1 MFNFKKI
8 AIIFSV
14 LIFVI
19 PPTIFMILLA
29 IYSDDLPKL
38 PEKLDEIVLSPP
50 TEIYD
55 SRGKLLT
62 TLGGRKLVSIE
73 RISQNFQKAI
83 LTVEDSRFTSH
94 HGIDKFGILRAIFTN
109 FFSGRSQGASTI
121 TQQLAKNLFFS
132 FEKKFDRKISEMF
145 LAFQIES
152 QYSKLEILEAYCN
165 QVYFGSGAFGI
176 EKAAETYFAKSSSQL
191 NVAES
196 AMLAGIPKWP
206 SKYNPY
212 VNFEV
217 SKSRQELIL
226 KMMYESGVIDA
237 KEYKEAVAFE
247 IELKRLVNTSEIAPY
262 FVNHVKNEATQVFVE
277 KYSLEPEKA
286 EQMLYYGGLKIYTTL
301 DFDVHTKAQRAIQRQ
316 IRNLDEKLG
325 FKDYEDSDRKKK
337 FLQTSLVA
345 IEPQSGRILTLI
357 GGRDYNVSQYNRAT
371 KSVRQAGSGF
381 KPFVYLTA
389 LQSGKYTP
397 KTVIEDK
404 KIELVWK
411 KQKPWRP
418 KNFGNRYFGNLI
430 LKKALMKSLNS
441 VAAQLIYDVTPEE
454 VIKTARKFGIKT
466 ELNPYLS
473 LALGAQ
479 GVSPLQMASAYGVFA
494 TEGVYA
500 QPYSIIRIDDYLGRS
515 LIENFVKA
523 EVVFTPQEIFP
534 LVDMLQGVVDGGT
547 GVKIRANGISRPIG
561 GKTGTTN
568 ESVDAWFN
576 GFMPDLSCSVWV
588 GFDNNSSMKSKKTRG
603 LTGASGALPIWIDFV
618 KQVTD
623 GKSAKH
629 FPIPAGIEFERVD
642 SETGNPPTESTIE
655 VLKVAL
661 VK

>member
-14 LIFVI
+14 LIFVV
-19 PPTIFMILLA
+19 PPAVLMILLA
-29 IYSDDLPKL
+29 IYSYELPKL
-38 PEKLDEIVLSPP
+38 PEKLDQIVLSPP

-83 LTVEDSRFTSH
+83 MTVEDSRFVSH
-94 HGIDKFGILRAIFTN
+94 HGIDKFGILRAVFKN
-109 FFSGRSQGASTI
+109 FFSNHSQGASTI

-176 EKAAETYFAKSSSQL
+176 EKAAETYFAKSASQL
-191 NVAES
+191 NIAES

-212 VNFEV
+212 INFDV

-226 KMMYESGVIDA
+226 KMMYENRVINA
-237 KEYKEAVAFE
+237 KEYKEAIAFE
-247 IELKRLVNTSEIAPY
+247 IGLKRLGNSNEIAPY
-262 FVNHVKNEATQVFVE
+262 FVNHVRNETTEVFVE
-277 KYSLEPEKA
+277 KYNLEPEKA

-301 DFDVHTKAQRAIQRQ
+301 EFEVHQKARSAIERQ
-316 IRNLDEKLG
+316 IRNLDEILG
-325 FKDYEDSDRKKK
+325 FKDYEDSDQKQNY
-337 FLQTSLVA
+337 LQASLVA
-345 IEPQSGRILTLI
+345 IEPHSGRIMTLI
-357 GGRDYNVSQYNRAT
+357 GGRDYNISQYNRAT
-371 KSVRQAGSGF
+371 KSLRQAGSSF

-397 KTVIEDK
+397 KTVVEDK

-411 KQKPWRP
+411 KQKVWKP
-418 KNFGNRYFGNLI
+418 KNFGNHYYGNLI

-441 VAAQLIYDVTPEE
+441 IASQLIYDVTPEE
-454 VIKTARKFGIKT
+454 VIKTARKCGIKA
-466 ELNPYLS
+466 ELKPYLS

-479 GVSPLQMASAYGVFA
+479 GVSPLEMASAYGVFA

-500 QPYSIIRIDDYLGRS
+500 KPFSIIRIDDNLGRS
-515 LIENFVKA
+515 LVENFVKS

-534 LVDMLQGVVDGGT
+534 LLDMLQGVVDQGT
-547 GVKIRANGISRPIG
+547 GMKIRSSGISRPIG

-576 GFMPDLSCSVWV
+576 GFMPDLVCSVWV
-588 GFDNNSSMKSKKTRG
+588 GFDNNSPMRSKKTRG

-629 FPIPAGIEFERVD
+629 FPIPAGIEFENVD

-655 VLKVAL
+655 MIKVAL
-661 VK
+661 AK